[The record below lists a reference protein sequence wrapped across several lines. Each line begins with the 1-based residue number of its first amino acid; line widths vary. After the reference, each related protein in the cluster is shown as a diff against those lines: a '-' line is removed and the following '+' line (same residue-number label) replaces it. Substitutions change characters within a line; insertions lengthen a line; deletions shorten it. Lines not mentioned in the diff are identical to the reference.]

1 MVNDLIISDSKNEV
15 TLEAHTRE
23 EGLCLIMHNN
33 TDSRSILDYDQ
44 LNMSI
49 DRGQAHLL
57 MLWLQEK
64 LGFNPDINKRIETK
78 TDYWYCKNCRTL
90 HKKDYVC
97 TMLSKEVSK
106 ELDQAITDQL
116 NNRPKDIIG

>member
-23 EGLCLIMHNN
+23 EGLYLMMHNN

-64 LGFNPDINKRIETK
+64 LEENRLTTK
-78 TDYWYCKNCRTL
+78 DMYYCVKCDRY

-97 TMLSKEVSK
+97 TMLSKES
-106 ELDQAITDQL
+106 
-116 NNRPKDIIG
+116 